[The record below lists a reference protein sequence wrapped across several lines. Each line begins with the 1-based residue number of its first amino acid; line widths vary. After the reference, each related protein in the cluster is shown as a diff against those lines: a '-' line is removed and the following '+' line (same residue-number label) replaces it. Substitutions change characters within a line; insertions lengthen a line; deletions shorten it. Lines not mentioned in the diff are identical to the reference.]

1 MRTSKALIILCPRNM
16 SLPINQTID
25 QLTFFGTFF
34 TFPTLSNCLGNSENT
49 SNEDEDPGNADKTRN
64 AKYFL
69 AKMRNGLKLLKKFRA
84 GHKTANFSVFSAPLQ
99 RWYNLGGV
107 GTEQEIFA
115 RKRNQLPKNN
125 ETIVTD
131 KNHLGFKA
139 NSENLS
145 RLLNLNLG
153 KVTFLWTTMH
163 GH

>member
-1 MRTSKALIILCPRNM
+1 M

-69 AKMRNGLKLLKKFRA
+69 AKMRNGLELFKKFRA

-115 RKRNQLPKNN
+115 RKKKPVAKEQ
-125 ETIVTD
+125 
-131 KNHLGFKA
+131 
-139 NSENLS
+139 
-145 RLLNLNLG
+145 
-153 KVTFLWTTMH
+153 
-163 GH
+163 

>member
-1 MRTSKALIILCPRNM
+1 M

-69 AKMRNGLKLLKKFRA
+69 AKMRNGLELFKKFRA
-84 GHKTANFSVFSAPLQ
+84 GHKTAKISAPK

-107 GTEQEIFA
+107 GT
-115 RKRNQLPKNN
+115 
-125 ETIVTD
+125 
-131 KNHLGFKA
+131 LGSF
-139 NSENLS
+139 
-145 RLLNLNLG
+145 
-153 KVTFLWTTMH
+153 
-163 GH
+163 

>member
-1 MRTSKALIILCPRNM
+1 MRTSKALIILCQRNM
-16 SLPINQTID
+16 TLPINQTID
-25 QLTFFGTFF
+25 QLKFFGTFF

-115 RKRNQLPKNN
+115 RKKKPVAKEQ
-125 ETIVTD
+125 
-131 KNHLGFKA
+131 
-139 NSENLS
+139 
-145 RLLNLNLG
+145 
-153 KVTFLWTTMH
+153 
-163 GH
+163 